1 MLKPYTIRLFGA
13 LRVERG
19 GESFSRF
26 RSHKTGALLAYLAF
40 YRDQAHPR
48 FSLMAQIWGQ
58 EPEEQARH
66 KLRVALSSLRQS
78 LTLKDAPDYP
88 VLFTDRYAVQINPE
102 IIETDT
108 AQFEALLH
116 QAATAPSPDEKR
128 KCLKF
133 ALSFYQPEL
142 LAGFYENWILP
153 EQLRLNA
160 LYLNATHQL
169 QELWI
174 AESNW
179 DLAIESALQ
188 AVTLEPYH
196 EENHLLLMRYYV
208 ATNQP
213 ASALRQYQQ
222 MKHLFQQELNTKPSH
237 AVQQL
242 ADQIE
247 SRLQQPFPR
256 SMMFSETDSPP
267 SLKGVPS
274 LKSNLPVPVSRFFGR
289 IDEMKALSEL
299 LIGRASN
306 QTPQRL
312 VTMTGPGG
320 SGKTRLAL
328 ETARRLQTRYGE
340 AIWFLSLQDLTSPE
354 HIPQEIRQTFRLRG
368 ASEELFEE
376 LSRLIGSQP
385 ALLIVDN
392 VEHLLPE
399 GASVIKQMLQR
410 VPNLQVLVTS
420 RVTLNVDGEVEFFV
434 EPLPLPDAEVDRAQR
449 FQFPSLQ
456 LFEDRARL
464 VQPSFS
470 LTVENLE
477 TVTDIC
483 ARLDGLPLAI
493 ELAAARIRVAS
504 LESMQQHLNH
514 RLEFIVSRRTDLPK
528 RHQSLRAAIDWS
540 WQILSEP
547 LQLFWASLTVF
558 PGSWTVEAA
567 SQVFGAPD
575 TMTMLE
581 ELMTAS
587 LIVSVEQA
595 GERRFRMLETLRE
608 FASEQL
614 SSDQRAIF
622 RARHAAY
629 YVDLAERLQHAAPGQ
644 NSPEWIRHWRREMD
658 NLEAVFQWLG
668 ETKSA
673 EPCFR
678 LIYALAGFY
687 GQRFR
692 YAAWNAFEQVYPL
705 RDQVSSS
712 IVARALMSLRSH
724 SAHFSEPILRPYYE
738 EAIQRCRDLDDEW
751 GLAWSLLNLG
761 SEFDHD
767 AEPLLQEA
775 LRLFRRLGDL
785 PGLTRALSSLGRFY
799 LEVQRDISDKTRAR
813 LEESLQIAEAIGD
826 HDAAYQAR
834 NPLVDLEILS
844 GRQERAWDICQENL
858 RRVMELED
866 QAPYARR
873 LLQLAPASEAF
884 KPLSETRKL
893 YEEAARVLRHI
904 GDGYNLCT
912 CLYEL
917 SEILLLLDD
926 KEAAQ
931 QAIQEGLNYCSPEY
945 VPYTFIALRSQQAL
959 LAMEAGDH
967 AFALKIFH
975 ENVALKQ
982 APHENTLLGAA
993 YTQLGDEI
1001 QAQYWLESALQ
1012 ATQNNPALHDG
1023 YIFSRLY
1030 LGRLDIVRNRLAS
1043 AREHLRAA
1051 YDWYHQRRERRKL
1064 LIVLESLSELAVK
1077 ERDEIEAARCQQEY
1091 DSLRAALGMA

>member
-1 MLKPYTIRLFGA
+1 
-13 LRVERG
+13 
-19 GESFSRF
+19 
-26 RSHKTGALLAYLAF
+26 
-40 YRDQAHPR
+40 
-48 FSLMAQIWGQ
+48 
-58 EPEEQARH
+58 
-66 KLRVALSSLRQS
+66 
-78 LTLKDAPDYP
+78 
-88 VLFTDRYAVQINPE
+88 
-102 IIETDT
+102 
-108 AQFEALLH
+108 
-116 QAATAPSPDEKR
+116 
-128 KCLKF
+128 
-133 ALSFYQPEL
+133 
-142 LAGFYENWILP
+142 
-153 EQLRLNA
+153 
-160 LYLNATHQL
+160 
-169 QELWI
+169 
-174 AESNW
+174 
-179 DLAIESALQ
+179 
-188 AVTLEPYH
+188 
-196 EENHLLLMRYYV
+196 
-208 ATNQP
+208 
-213 ASALRQYQQ
+213 
-222 MKHLFQQELNTKPSH
+222 
-237 AVQQL
+237 
-242 ADQIE
+242 
-247 SRLQQPFPR
+247 
-256 SMMFSETDSPP
+256 
-267 SLKGVPS
+267 
-274 LKSNLPVPVSRFFGR
+274 
-289 IDEMKALSEL
+289 
-299 LIGRASN
+299 
-306 QTPQRL
+306 
-312 VTMTGPGG
+312 
-320 SGKTRLAL
+320 
-328 ETARRLQTRYGE
+328 
-340 AIWFLSLQDLTSPE
+340 
-354 HIPQEIRQTFRLRG
+354 
-368 ASEELFEE
+368 
-376 LSRLIGSQP
+376 
-385 ALLIVDN
+385 
-392 VEHLLPE
+392 
-399 GASVIKQMLQR
+399 
-410 VPNLQVLVTS
+410 
-420 RVTLNVDGEVEFFV
+420 
-434 EPLPLPDAEVDRAQR
+434 
-449 FQFPSLQ
+449 
-456 LFEDRARL
+456 
-464 VQPSFS
+464 
-470 LTVENLE
+470 
-477 TVTDIC
+477 
-483 ARLDGLPLAI
+483 
-493 ELAAARIRVAS
+493 
-504 LESMQQHLNH
+504 
-514 RLEFIVSRRTDLPK
+514 
-528 RHQSLRAAIDWS
+528 
-540 WQILSEP
+540 
-547 LQLFWASLTVF
+547 
-558 PGSWTVEAA
+558 
-567 SQVFGAPD
+567 
-575 TMTMLE
+575 
-581 ELMTAS
+581 
-587 LIVSVEQA
+587 
-595 GERRFRMLETLRE
+595 
-608 FASEQL
+608 
-614 SSDQRAIF
+614 
-622 RARHAAY
+622 
-629 YVDLAERLQHAAPGQ
+629 
-644 NSPEWIRHWRREMD
+644 
-658 NLEAVFQWLG
+658 
-668 ETKSA
+668 
-673 EPCFR
+673 
-678 LIYALAGFY
+678 
-687 GQRFR
+687 
-692 YAAWNAFEQVYPL
+692 
-705 RDQVSSS
+705 
-712 IVARALMSLRSH
+712 
-724 SAHFSEPILRPYYE
+724 FSEPILRPYYE